1 VDRSLTLSESAGDP
15 AGSSAVDAHLAAWDA
30 KLEEFEESQHVG
42 AARHALRRMRRNKLL
57 LSGSVLG
64 IFMVFLAVFGPI
76 ISGAD
81 YRVQDF
87 SKIHQ
92 PPLSEGHILGTD
104 QLGRDTAIRLFIGIR
119 VSLIVAAGVTALA
132 VVAGILI
139 GTVGAWSGGWTDRL
153 TRGAVDFVWGFP
165 LILVAVLFAS
175 GFGGGLFPVILAIGL
190 VNTAAIARVVR
201 GEVLALKEQEFIE
214 AARAAGV
221 GTVRTMARHILPN
234 ILAPTLVLA
243 SYYVA
248 VAIVAE
254 AALAFIGL
262 GAQPPLPSLGQMVSD
277 GRNFLRVN
285 HWESTVPGIAI
296 VMLVLS
302 VSLIGDGLRDVFD
315 PRLQQE
321 TKGADK

>member
-1 VDRSLTLSESAGDP
+1 
-15 AGSSAVDAHLAAWDA
+15 
-30 KLEEFEESQHVG
+30 
-42 AARHALRRMRRNKLL
+42 MRRNKLL
-57 LSGSVLG
+57 LTGSVLG
-64 IFMVFLAVFGPI
+64 IFMVFLAVFGPT

-87 SKIHQ
+87 SNIHQ

-139 GTVGAWSGGWTDRL
+139 GTVGAWRGGWTDRM

-201 GEVLALKEQEFIE
+201 GEVLALKQQEFIE

-221 GTVRTMARHILPN
+221 GTVRTITRHVLPN

-277 GRNFLRVN
+277 GRNFLRLN

-315 PRLQQE
+315 PRLE
-321 TKGADK
+321 SESKGADK